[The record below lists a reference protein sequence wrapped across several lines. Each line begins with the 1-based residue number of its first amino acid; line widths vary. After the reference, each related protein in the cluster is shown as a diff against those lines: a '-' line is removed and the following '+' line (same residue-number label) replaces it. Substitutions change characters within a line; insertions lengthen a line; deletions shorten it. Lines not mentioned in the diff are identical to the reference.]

1 MTLDRSFRRGG
12 PNATA
17 GIYVAPGRRN
27 LGDRRRRESKTN
39 AVVRRVLSRP
49 APFLPGRLGAE
60 PAPSASGRRAV
71 GKLVIQRFLGGGGG
85 GGGGHG
91 VEGEA
96 GVLLLLVHHGGVGGG
111 GGGWNDGIVVVG
123 H

>member
-17 GIYVAPGRRN
+17 GIYVARGRRN
-27 LGDRRRRESKTN
+27 LGNRRRREAKTN
-39 AVVRRVLSRP
+39 AVVRRVLSGP

-85 GGGGHG
+85 IGGHG

-111 GGGWNDGIVVVG
+111 GGGWDDGIVVVG